1 MLLISKNY
9 AAAQKVPEDF
19 GYRHIK
25 LKYLDDPVDVI
36 VISKVGGERI
46 AKPLCLFCQ
55 DSLPKPII
63 RYSEK
68 GLYEILPFQEEVLL
82 EDFHI
87 VIVGKPFIPVI
98 SNTEKLTKDFLFL
111 KDQERQIATRAYLD
125 RNYLDYY
132 VFRNNSILKQLFKY
146 RWAKTSKLVVAG
158 QGEGSSIAVKMAT
171 LNKKITHLIY
181 SDGNPYGNI
190 STQLQERKSIQK
202 DSYSSEDIL
211 VKYKEVVATSTEIN
225 YNQLET
231 SKAIF
236 SFSIPQRDNLMS
248 LKIPILICYGSED
261 SNRIFNNLFQIETIR
276 ERKHTIEFDCDLNN
290 RPHFIA
296 ENRQI
301 NSSRQSAIWIKW
313 WEQSVSNHKITK

>member
-1 MLLISKNY
+1 MLLISKIY

-36 VISKVGGERI
+36 VISKVGEERI
-46 AKPLCLFCQ
+46 AKPLFLFCQ

-68 GLYEILPFQEEVLL
+68 GLYEILPFQEEGLL

-132 VFRNNSILKQLFKY
+132 VFRNNSILKQLFKS
-146 RWAKTSKLVVAG
+146 RWAKTSKLLVAG

-171 LNKKITHLIY
+171 INKKITNLIY
-181 SDGNPYGNI
+181 LGGSPYGN
-190 STQLQERKSIQK
+190 
-202 DSYSSEDIL
+202 
-211 VKYKEVVATSTEIN
+211 VATILEETRLNDTNNSSKANDIFAKWRNIAENSTEIE
-225 YNQLET
+225 YKGLET
-231 SKAIF
+231 SKSIY
-236 SFSIPQRDNLMS
+236 SFAAPQRDNLLS
-248 LKIPILICYGSED
+248 LKIPILFCYDRND
-261 SNRIFNNLFQIETIR
+261 SNVILNDLFQLEAIR
-276 ERKHTIEFDCDLNN
+276 EKRQNLEFIYYNGPKSNDLY
-290 RPHFIA
+290 A
-296 ENRQI
+296 KL
-301 NSSRQSAIWIKW
+301 SSNWLHW
-313 WEQSVSNHKITK
+313 WKNKSL